1 MKPLSFIS
9 SFSFVTFV
17 VYTQKKTYLQE
28 LDEKDA
34 PPSLKVRMPCFCYNR
49 SAAPFLSYRLGSPA
63 FFLDKMPV
71 DANTLSNLN
80 INDVAATKVF
90 SRHLLLLLAVAQ
102 MVPLLC
108 IHKRAIKKKAK

>member
-1 MKPLSFIS
+1 
-9 SFSFVTFV
+9 
-17 VYTQKKTYLQE
+17 
-28 LDEKDA
+28 
-34 PPSLKVRMPCFCYNR
+34 
-49 SAAPFLSYRLGSPA
+49 
-63 FFLDKMPV
+63 MPV